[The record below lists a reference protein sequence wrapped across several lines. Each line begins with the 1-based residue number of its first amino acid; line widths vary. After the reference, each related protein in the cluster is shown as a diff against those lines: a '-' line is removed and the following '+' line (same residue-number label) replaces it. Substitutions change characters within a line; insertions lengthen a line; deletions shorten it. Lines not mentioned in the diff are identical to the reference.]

1 MTSRREYE
9 EKRNFIRMKVEA
21 PVHITLTVENRTV
34 DGVCRNLSG
43 AGMLAEVEDALPMG
57 AEVLV
62 HIPPADSKTVSFRAE
77 GVVARVDQLEKG
89 YMLGINISQVL
100 D

>member
-21 PVHITLTVENRTV
+21 PVHITLTEGNRTLQ
-34 DGVCRNLSG
+34 GVCRNLSG
-43 AGMLAEVEDALPMG
+43 AGMLAEVTEQLSLG
-57 AEVLV
+57 SVVLV
-62 HIPPADSKTVSFRAE
+62 HIPPADNKTVSFRAE
-77 GVVARVDQLEKG
+77 GVVARVDELEQG
-89 YMLGINISQVL
+89 YMLGININQVL